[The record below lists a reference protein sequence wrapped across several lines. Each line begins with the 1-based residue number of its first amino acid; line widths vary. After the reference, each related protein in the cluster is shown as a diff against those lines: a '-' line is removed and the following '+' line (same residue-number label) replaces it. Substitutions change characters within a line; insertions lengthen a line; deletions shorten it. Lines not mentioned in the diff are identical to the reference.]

1 MCRVAMLALSALAGC
16 ASSQSTPNTEPR
28 ATETVRVATSAGTRG
43 IRTTPYQDSY
53 VGTVA
58 FPIASVWAALPA
70 AYDSVGLRLTTADA
84 GSHTMGNEGVVLRR
98 VLGKTALSKYVDCG
112 KTQID
117 HNADTYD
124 VNLSLLTRVAAD
136 GSGATKITTTL
147 AAAAKPISFSGD
159 YVRCFSLG
167 KLEARLNDLLYAEL
181 ERKAAR

>member
-1 MCRVAMLALSALAGC
+1 MLALTALVGC

-28 ATETVRVATSAGTRG
+28 TVETVRIATSAGTRG
-43 IRTTPYQDSY
+43 VRTTPYQDSY

-98 VLGKTALSKYVDCG
+98 MLGKTALSKYIDCG

-124 VNLSLLTRVAAD
+124 VNLSLLTRVVAEGA
-136 GSGATKITTTL
+136 GATRITTTL

-167 KLEARLNDLLYAEL
+167 RLEARLNDLLYAEL
-181 ERKAAR
+181 DRKVAR